1 MSVKLRHA
9 LAAATGALALAT
21 AVASAQP
28 AAPTVIAVQLSE
40 YRFSPETIELN
51 RGQSYVLR
59 VTNSG
64 KHGHDLKAKAF
75 LQAVSLAADSAAKV
89 KDGAIEVEPGETT
102 DVALTPT
109 AAGSY
114 EMHCDHPLHATLGMK
129 GQIVVH

>member
-1 MSVKLRHA
+1 MLSPSPRA
-9 LAAATGALALAT
+9 FQRSA
-21 AVASAQP
+21 AVASAQT

-40 YRFSPETIELN
+40 YRFTPETIELN

-59 VTNSG
+59 LTNSG

-89 KDGAIEVEPGETT
+89 KDGAIEVDPGETT

>member
-1 MSVKLRHA
+1 VSLRHA
-9 LAAATGALALAT
+9 IAAGGAAWALAA

-28 AAPTVIAVQLSE
+28 ATPTVIAVQLSDFR
-40 YRFSPETIELN
+40 YSPATIELN

-59 VTNSG
+59 LTNGG

-75 LQAVSLAADSAAKV
+75 FEAVSLAADSAAKV
-89 KDGAIEVEPGETT
+89 QDGSVELAAGETT
-102 DVALTPT
+102 DVALTPN

-114 EMHCDHPLHATLGMK
+114 EMHCTHPFHATMGMK